1 MAVRKGAV
9 RSTRRPKNAQPER
22 ASWGTITR
30 QQVIDA
36 ALEALEGSDFE
47 QVTMRSLASDLGVAP
62 MSLYR
67 HIRSKDDLLNAVAEE
82 MLSRA
87 WHPPTRARSWR
98 TWITEAANGLREL
111 LVNEPAVLHV
121 YLRHPVVTPTAVRR
135 MDAIIAEL
143 RDAGFTPVGAR
154 DAYASI
160 HTYTIGFAFLEASR
174 RAWVSDDEEEGELS
188 EQLANYATPR
198 QFDRGLGHLLDG
210 LELKIAARS
219 R

>member
-9 RSTRRPKNAQPER
+9 RRTRRSENAEPER

-36 ALEALEGSDFE
+36 ALDALQGAEFD
-47 QVTMRSLASDLGVAP
+47 QMTIRSLASDLGVAP

-82 MLSRA
+82 LLNRS
-87 WHPPTRARSWR
+87 WHPPARTRSWR

-111 LVNEPAVLHV
+111 LVSEPAVLHV
-121 YLRHPVVTPTAVRR
+121 YLHHPVVTPTAVKR
-135 MDAIIAEL
+135 MDAFIAEL
-143 RDAGFTPVGAR
+143 RKAGFSGAGAA
-154 DAYASI
+154 DAYATI

-174 RAWVSDDEEEGELS
+174 RDWVSEDDENNLS
-188 EQLANYATPR
+188 AQLANYATPR
-198 QFDRGLGHLLDG
+198 QFDRGLGYLLDG
-210 LELKIAARS
+210 LEQRIRG
-219 R
+219 